1 MITTYLPAVDR
12 IATPWKNHGGVTRE
26 IAAWP
31 AGAGLEDFAWRISMA
46 EVRDPGA
53 FSPFPEVDRCLTV
66 LRGALTLTF
75 GETVVFLDGLSAPLE
90 FRGDQPCQGMPVAG
104 PVLDLNVM
112 CRRGQWRSRVERME
126 DATWRPSGQTA
137 FLLALEPAVVGAR
150 TLSRFDALLFDDL
163 SQESPPLHLVGS
175 FIAVSLEPM
184 VA

>member
-1 MITTYLPAVDR
+1 MISTMLLAADR
-12 IATPWKNHGGVTRE
+12 VATPWKNGGGVTRE
-26 IAAWP
+26 IAVSP
-31 AGAGLEDFAWRISMA
+31 PGAGLSDFEWRISMA

-75 GETVVFLDGLSAPLE
+75 GETVVFLEGSSSPFE
-90 FRGDQPCQGMPVAG
+90 FPGDQPCQGTPVAG

-126 DATWRPSGQTA
+126 DATLRPSGQTA

-163 SQESPPLHLVGS
+163 SPEAPPLYVVGS
-175 FIAVSLEPM
+175 FIAVSFEPM